1 MSIVTSNALKD
12 SIIARMIRTTRILDK
27 MVSEEVSQY
36 KLTKPQFDV
45 LLVMHFSAQESV
57 TTTQLAEEL
66 MVSKANITGIVTRL
80 VDSELIS
87 KVTDENDTRSKKIT
101 LTSKGIELIDK
112 IMPRYFEMGE
122 ELYSNFSEEERGKL
136 LSQLIFIEEFYTAK
150 R

>member
-45 LLVMHFSAQESV
+45 LLVMHFSNLESV

-66 MVSKANITGIVTRL
+66 MVSKANITGIVARL
-80 VDSELIS
+80 VSSSLIT
-87 KVTDENDTRSKKIT
+87 KVVDENDTRSKKIT
-101 LTSKGIELIDK
+101 LTEKGLNLINTV
-112 IMPRYFEMGE
+112 IPRYFEMSD
-122 ELYSNFSEEERGKL
+122 ELYMNFSEEEQTKL

>member
-1 MSIVTSNALKD
+1 MTIEINDQIKN

-27 MVSEEVSQY
+27 MISEEVSGY

-45 LLVMHFSAQESV
+45 LLIMHFTDQESV
-57 TTTQLAEEL
+57 TTTQLADEL

-80 VDSELIS
+80 EKSELIT

-101 LTSKGIELIDK
+101 LTQKGLSLINQV
-112 IMPRYFEMGE
+112 MPRYFGMGE
-122 ELYSNFSEEERGKL
+122 ELYSNFTTEEREKL
-136 LSQLIFIEEFYTAK
+136 LAQLVFIEEFYTAK